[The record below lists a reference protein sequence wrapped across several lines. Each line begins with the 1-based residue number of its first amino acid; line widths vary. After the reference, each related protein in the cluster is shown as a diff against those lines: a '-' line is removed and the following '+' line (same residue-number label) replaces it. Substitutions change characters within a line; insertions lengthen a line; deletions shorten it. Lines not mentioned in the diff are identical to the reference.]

1 MKHNNQICNLHYHK
15 DWQRHVKTWFNQP
28 GAKVSRRIARA
39 NRAKALAPRPTHALR
54 PVVRC
59 QTLKYNG
66 KVRAGRGF
74 TLCELQAAGINR
86 KEAAGIG
93 ITVDHRRKNRSEE
106 GFQANVN
113 RLKTYKSK
121 LVIYPRN
128 PTSKK
133 AKAGDASAEDL
144 AAVTQST
151 TMHGIPITQSVPVTL
166 LQKITKEQ
174 RNTVVTAVLRKNL
187 TDAKLWGAREKRA
200 KDAAEKAKMKG
211 KKKGKK

>member
-28 GAKVSRRIARA
+28 GKKVARRTARA
-39 NRAKALAPRPTHALR
+39 RRAKELAPRPTHALR

-59 QTLKYNG
+59 QTLKYNN

-74 TLCELQAAGINR
+74 TLCELKAAGINR
-86 KEAAGIG
+86 KEAAGVG

-113 RLKTYKSK
+113 RLKLYKSK

-128 PTSKK
+128 PTSKR
-133 AKAGDASAEDL
+133 AKAGDAKKEDL
-144 AAVTQST
+144 AAVSQST
-151 TMHGIPITQSVPVTL
+151 TMHGIAIKQAVPKTSVR
-166 LQKITKEQ
+166 KITKEE
-174 RNTVVTAVLRKNL
+174 RNAVVTAVLRKNL